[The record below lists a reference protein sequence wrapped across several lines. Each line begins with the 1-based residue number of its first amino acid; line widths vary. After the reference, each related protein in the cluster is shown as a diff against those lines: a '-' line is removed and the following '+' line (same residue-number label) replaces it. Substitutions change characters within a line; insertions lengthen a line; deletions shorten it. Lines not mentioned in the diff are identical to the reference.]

1 MNFYSTSIIK
11 GILKLQKLLYSLLNV
26 THSAKTCIVHRSMY
40 IRTFIEKSK
49 IKNYLWNY
57 ACYWKIFTRID
68 GASNQQRKLQIN
80 KNYIPSYSP
89 GYGKFKN
96 LCFVSVAWMVSVSC
110 AFVYNAVDINKIA
123 TTFFGKTATIDTCKC
138 TVSLRV
144 ISIAYLFGQ
153 SLVNILS

>member
-68 GASNQQRKLQIN
+68 AASNKGRKLQIN

-89 GYGKFKN
+89 GNGELKN
-96 LCFVSVAWMVSVSC
+96 CFFFCFCSLNGECFTCICLQFGRCKQNCYCFLC
-110 AFVYNAVDINKIA
+110 KIA
-123 TTFFGKTATIDTCKC
+123 TIDKC
-138 TVSLRV
+138 VSLRV